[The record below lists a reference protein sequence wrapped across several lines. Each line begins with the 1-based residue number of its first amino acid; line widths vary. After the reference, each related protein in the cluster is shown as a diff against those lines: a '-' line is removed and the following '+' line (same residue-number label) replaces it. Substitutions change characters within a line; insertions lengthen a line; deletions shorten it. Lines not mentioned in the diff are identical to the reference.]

1 MEPRFECI
9 QSTDSR
15 GGVGFCFLLLHHAKL
30 SWVTAT
36 ATDWRN
42 LKKCDIFFPEELPQ
56 AKTDAYLL
64 METSTK

>member
-1 MEPRFECI
+1 MLNWA
-9 QSTDSR
+9 
-15 GGVGFCFLLLHHAKL
+15 G
-30 SWVTAT
+30 VTAT